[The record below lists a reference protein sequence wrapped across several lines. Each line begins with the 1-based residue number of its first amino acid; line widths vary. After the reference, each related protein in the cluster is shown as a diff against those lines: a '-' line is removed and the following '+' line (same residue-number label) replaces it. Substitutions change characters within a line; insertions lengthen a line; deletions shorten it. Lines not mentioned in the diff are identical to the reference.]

1 MISIRPLLAL
11 GAAVALSGCISLAP
25 KSDPIQLYR
34 FGASAPGEPAAAAA
48 GRPVVRLAQVYFPRA
63 AASDRILT
71 VTGSEAAY
79 AAGARWVAPADVL
92 FREAV
97 LSGFSSRGD
106 ATLVERGGA
115 GATLELSVRSFET
128 RYDRGDRAAPVV
140 VIETDARIVRTPGR
154 EVIAERKFTVS
165 ERAAHNRLGAIVESY
180 DAAVAKTVAELSDW
194 SAASMR

>member
-11 GAAVALSGCISLAP
+11 CAAAALSGCISLAP

-34 FGASAPGEPAAAAA
+34 FGAAGSGEPAAATA

-71 VTGSEAAY
+71 VTGAEAAY

-97 LSGFSSRGD
+97 LSGFSSGG
-106 ATLVERGGA
+106 AVSLVERGG
-115 GATLELSVRSFET
+115 GGVTLELSVRSFET
-128 RYDRGDRAAPVV
+128 RYDRGDRAAPLVV
-140 VIETDARIVRTPGR
+140 VETDARLVRSPGR
-154 EVIAERKFTVS
+154 ELVAERKFSVS
-165 ERAAHNRLGAIVESY
+165 ERASQNRLGAIVESY
-180 DAAVAKTVAELSDW
+180 DAAVARTVTDLSGWVAAE
-194 SAASMR
+194 AR